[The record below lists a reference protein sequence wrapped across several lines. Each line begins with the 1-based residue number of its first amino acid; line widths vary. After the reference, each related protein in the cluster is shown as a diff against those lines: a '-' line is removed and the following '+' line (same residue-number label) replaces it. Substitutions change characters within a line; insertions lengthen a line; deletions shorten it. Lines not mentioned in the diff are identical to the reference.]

1 LVATLLALASPIALA
16 DSTTREGLIDG
27 IETQYIATAMLSSEL
42 SSDSPVVNSVLQ
54 PAMKANPG
62 VSSET
67 WQSVRK
73 ETAIAMR
80 EMLTEKGG
88 AMDVIVRSSLE
99 SFSDEELKELSHVLS
114 DPAFK
119 KFRAAMSAP
128 ASQQQT
134 HAGVAKALSQVGPL
148 INTVLVR
155 HELNEVH

>member
-1 LVATLLALASPIALA
+1 LALELPIALA

-27 IETQYIATAMLSSEL
+27 IETQYIATAMLEL
-42 SSDSPVVNSVLQ
+42 SSDSPVMNSVLQ
-54 PAMKANPG
+54 PAMMANPG

-67 WQSVRK
+67 WESVRK
-73 ETAIAMR
+73 ETATAMR
-80 EMLTEKGG
+80 EMLTEKGS
-88 AMDVIVRSSLE
+88 AMDVLVRSSLE

-119 KFRAAMSAP
+119 KFRAAMSGP

-134 HAGVAKALSQVGPL
+134 RAGVAKALSQVGPL

-155 HELNEVH
+155 HQLNEVH